1 MISPKVSYLPG
12 VYKVTIEQWAM
23 GNANNS
29 SSSLEKGQGFRIL
42 KVAED
47 SPFRGK
53 VDEFFDFIIQVIPQ
67 TIEKSPT

>member
-1 MISPKVSYLPG
+1 
-12 VYKVTIEQWAM
+12 M